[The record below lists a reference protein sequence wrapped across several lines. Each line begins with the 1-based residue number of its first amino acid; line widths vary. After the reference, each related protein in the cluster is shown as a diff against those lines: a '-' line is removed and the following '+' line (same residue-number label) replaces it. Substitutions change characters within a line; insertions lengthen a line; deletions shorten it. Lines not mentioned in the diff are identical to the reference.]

1 MKVGFRPFVTR
12 TCNDIA
18 VGSSFNSLIKSGIL
32 HPTGVLTVPF
42 VCTTPNGILHPTGVL
57 IVPFVCAN
65 PNAGFG
71 DVQWKSPF
79 DTSPATKFPLSLDNL
94 KASVGSHNVLQS
106 TLNYNYEHVISE
118 VNPVYLCI
126 LHQK

>member
-1 MKVGFRPFVTR
+1 MTR

-32 HPTGVLTVPF
+32 HPTGVL
-42 VCTTPNGILHPTGVL
+42 
-57 IVPFVCAN
+57 IVPFVCAT

-71 DVQWKSPF
+71 DAQWKSPF
-79 DTSPATKFPLSLDNL
+79 DTSPATTSPLSLDNL
-94 KASVGSHNVLQS
+94 QASVGGHNVLQS
-106 TLNYNYEHVISE
+106 TLKYNYEHVISQ
-118 VNPVYLCI
+118 VNPVYVCI